1 MNQQTLIVCDG
12 FKTVQS
18 WRGNYLNVR
27 AVYAPVLNIETRT
40 YTCRTIIIR
49 GNLSSNSTLK
59 WFQTAAAAE
68 RWRAHTHVHHFVC
81 VREYKCV
88 LYRVCVCICA
98 GLSSEHKTP
107 PHALFVPPPPLPWQL
122 SHDAPA
128 PGFLPLMAVSVCH
141 LGKPDIPS
149 RGRGPGVNGSHWWAK
164 KGSFVAPGAGVGTR
178 LLTHSFPSAHTGP
191 AAQNW
196 VPTAE
201 IERQEQQSAPLPGK
215 WQREMGRTEGGRGG
229 LVRTREGGWKRQR
242 GELAERGIAK
252 RKG

>member
-1 MNQQTLIVCDG
+1 MCPLESMCLYMRWAE
-12 FKTVQS
+12 F
-18 WRGNYLNVR
+18 
-27 AVYAPVLNIETRT
+27 RT
-40 YTCRTIIIR
+40 Q
-49 GNLSSNSTLK
+49 N
-59 WFQTAAAAE
+59 AAS
-68 RWRAHTHVHHFVC
+68 C
-81 VREYKCV
+81 PLC
-88 LYRVCVCICA
+88 
-98 GLSSEHKTP
+98 
-107 PHALFVPPPPLPWQL
+107 PPPTPLPWQL

-215 WQREMGRTEGGRGG
+215 WQREMGRAEGGREGGGGGG
-229 LVRTREGGWKRQR
+229 LVRTRKGGWKRQR
-242 GELAERGIAK
+242 GELAERGKAK